1 MTYTIKMREIAKEAA
16 NEAIFSV
23 IERMHYIQHAPV
35 EVITVA
41 VDRPIEE
48 VEAAIAEI
56 EAKRA

>member
-1 MTYTIKMREIAKEAA
+1 MREIAKEAA